1 MHSQGLP
8 IGAAVGVGGM
18 VNYSSVGIYSL
29 DPSPFAWADDDPVP
43 LQVES
48 DPAPRGR
55 AVVDAMTVLHDRDGG
70 PVAAPIIGRTAG
82 GARFGARLADPAE
95 AAALAG
101 MSLVGAEVEVMSEG
115 GHTLYRPC

>member
-1 MHSQGLP
+1 
-8 IGAAVGVGGM
+8 
-18 VNYSSVGIYSL
+18 
-29 DPSPFAWADDDPVP
+29 
-43 LQVES
+43 
-48 DPAPRGR
+48 
-55 AVVDAMTVLHDRDGG
+55 MTVLHDRDGG

-95 AAALAG
+95 AAELAG